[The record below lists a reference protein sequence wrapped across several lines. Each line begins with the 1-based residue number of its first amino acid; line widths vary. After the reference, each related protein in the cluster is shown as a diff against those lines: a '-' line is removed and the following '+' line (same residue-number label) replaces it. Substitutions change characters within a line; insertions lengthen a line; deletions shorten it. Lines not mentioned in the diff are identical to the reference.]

1 MRCAPSMPDW
11 LAWRRRRG
19 AARGQQP
26 RVRRGPVHGGARPRR
41 QRPSAGPPE
50 AFHTAI
56 RAGEDEIVE
65 YVADHGA
72 DFDVLDQFGRT
83 PLEEAEFEAPT
94 HTIKLMRRLAAE
106 RPAGIR

>member
-1 MRCAPSMPDW
+1 ML
-11 LAWRRRRG
+11 LAASSHEFDEVRFTVELGLDVNVHPPGRRRRFT
-19 AARGQQP
+19 
-26 RVRRGPVHGGARPRR
+26 RP
-41 QRPSAGPPE
+41 
-50 AFHTAI
+50 I

-106 RPAGIR
+106 RAAGIR